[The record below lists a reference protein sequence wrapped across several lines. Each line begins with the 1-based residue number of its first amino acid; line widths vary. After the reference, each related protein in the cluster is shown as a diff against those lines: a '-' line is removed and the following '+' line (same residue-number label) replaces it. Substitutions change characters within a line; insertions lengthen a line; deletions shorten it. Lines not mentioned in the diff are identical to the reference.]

1 MVTVIGY
8 GVEAQFNVL
17 QMETAKSALDEG
29 DFNKAVELFSGV
41 LAPEKLKGDWWAT
54 FRYYS
59 RARAFAG
66 LKDWEAALADID
78 IAIDAHQTFGWGK
91 VHRCE
96 LHKEMELYKADILG
110 QLGRDTEAKALRIKA
125 AAPTTPHNKSPFG
138 IYIENRENFRLN
150 PHQGK

>member
-1 MVTVIGY
+1 MTTVIGY
-8 GVEAQFNVL
+8 GVDAQLNVL
-17 QMETAKSALDEG
+17 QMEVAKSALDQG
-29 DFNKAVELFSGV
+29 NFKKAVKLFSEV
-41 LAPEKLKGDWWAT
+41 LAPKKRKGDWWAT
-54 FRYYS
+54 FRFYS
-59 RARAFAG
+59 RARAYVG

-78 IAIDAHQTFGWGK
+78 VAIDAHQTFAFGK

-96 LHKEMELYKADILG
+96 LHKEMELYKADILD
-110 QLGRDTEAKALRIKA
+110 QLGRDAEAKALRIKA